1 MKRLLLIGLL
11 LLSRIAG
18 AGPVEQ
24 ASFELSRVKVAEAV
38 ELMYVQVLKSPFVMQ
53 PEVVADERMVSFRFS
68 TGKDARQD
76 IARFLTAIGL
86 SVKTVNGVDMIGTEK
101 QAKPDKQPYVYRPK
115 YRDVTYLVELVRGL
129 FPDSE
134 FSMTRSIH
142 GAPQEIAADSTTGQ
156 SKAPIPSGSAASLID
171 STADALVFNGTAA
184 DIKRLSSLLDQLD
197 VRQGEVLVRG
207 QVFEVSTG
215 AAQGS
220 AFSLALSL
228 LGGKVTAGLSTP
240 STLDGFIR
248 LKNASIDA
256 VFSALSSDNR
266 FKTISAPSLRVRSG
280 ASGKFS
286 VGQEVPVLGAVS
298 YPGNGN
304 TPVQSVE
311 YRSSGVIF
319 DLSPVVRD
327 AVVDLT
333 VQQQLSNFVVTQTG
347 VNNSPTL
354 TKREVRTSLSV
365 GDGDVVII
373 GGLAEDRESSGRI
386 GFSFLPD
393 WMKSDTGQKS
403 KSEIL
408 LVLQVSKI

>member
-11 LLSRIAG
+11 LLSRLVLA
-18 AGPVEQ
+18 APNEPT
-24 ASFELSRVKVAEAV
+24 SFELSRVKVAEAV

-101 QAKPDKQPYVYRPK
+101 QAKPDKQAYVYRPK
-115 YRDVTYLVELVRGL
+115 YRDVTYLVELVRSL
-129 FPDSE
+129 FPEGE

-142 GAPQEIAADSTTGQ
+142 GAPQEIVADNTTGQ
-156 SKAPIPSGSAASLID
+156 TKTPVPSGSAASLID
-171 STADALVFNGTAA
+171 STADALVFNGTAG
-184 DIKRLSSLLDQLD
+184 DIKRLSALLDQLD
-197 VRQGEVLVRG
+197 VRLGEVLVRG

-215 AAQGS
+215 SAQGS
-220 AFSLALSL
+220 AFSLALTL
-228 LGGKVTAGLSTP
+228 LGGKVTTGVSTA
-240 STLDGFIR
+240 SSLDGFIR

-256 VFSALSSDNR
+256 VFSALSNDNR

-286 VGQEVPVLGAVS
+286 VGQEVPVLGSVS

-304 TPVQSVE
+304 APVQSVE

-319 DLSPVVRD
+319 DLSPIVRD

-373 GGLAEDRESSGRI
+373 GGLAEDRESSARV
-386 GFSFLPD
+386 GFSFLPE
-393 WMKSDTGQKS
+393 WMRSDTGQKS

-408 LVLQVSKI
+408 LVLQVTKL

>member
-1 MKRLLLIGLL
+1 MKRLVLIWLL
-11 LLSRIAG
+11 LLSGVVFAE
-18 AGPVEQ
+18 P

-76 IARFLTAIGL
+76 IARFMTAIGL

-115 YRDVTYLVELVRGL
+115 YRDVTYLVELVRAL

-142 GAPQEIAADSTTGQ
+142 GAPQEIAPDSSTGQ
-156 SKAPIPSGSAASLID
+156 TKAPIPSGSAASLID

-228 LGGKVTAGLSTP
+228 LGGKVTAGLATP

-256 VFSALSSDNR
+256 VFSALSNDSR

-304 TPVQSVE
+304 APVQSVE

-365 GDGDVVII
+365 SDGDVVII
-373 GGLAEDRESSGRI
+373 GGLAEDRESSGRV